1 MAFSGSGLLLA
12 YFHGIAS
19 WLVLAGLGLWYR
31 MVPTFPALYQHGEV
45 TYIRDHFFVD
55 NLELSGIS
63 GGGEVNVVAPTK
75 SELSGQAKRAYM

>member
-1 MAFSGSGLLLA
+1 
-12 YFHGIAS
+12 
-19 WLVLAGLGLWYR
+19 